1 MERNNIKKY
10 IHIDRQTGNNNM
22 FAMLDK
28 IDYET
33 EKNIKNLLEDS
44 NTEYIAE
51 EPIPDNKGERHQLLT
66 QEATVHVESVKSWI

>member
-10 IHIDRQTGNNNM
+10 IHIDRQTGNNKM

-51 EPIPDNKGERHQLLT
+51 EPIPDNKEER
-66 QEATVHVESVKSWI
+66 SNSPC

>member
-1 MERNNIKKY
+1 
-10 IHIDRQTGNNNM
+10 
-22 FAMLDK
+22 MLDK

-66 QEATVHVESVKSWI
+66 QEATVHVESVKPWI